1 MLYFFSL
8 IDFRT
13 LTTALFLPVN
23 DNKGQAKTAEKAAA
37 KKDAAAKAAAAIAS
51 RADGSQ
57 PLPKEERKERG
68 RITPYKARDLVPL
81 IRNAVS
87 KNPSL

>member
-1 MLYFFSL
+1 MFFF
-8 IDFRT
+8 IDFQT

-37 KKDAAAKAAAAIAS
+37 KKDAAAKKAAAAIAA

-57 PLPKEERKERG
+57 PLTQFF
-68 RITPYKARDLVPL
+68 TPG
-81 IRNAVS
+81 S
-87 KNPSL
+87 